1 MKVDDLV
8 EGVNDGQYGDELR
21 LLTESLSFDL
31 ARMSLSWETEEM
43 CVMLI
48 VCGNKTGSC
57 HVHKLSL
64 CFLYAVG
71 IEWRRLEYR
80 RGSWMCRPR
89 DSMFSV
95 SGCCVR

>member
-1 MKVDDLV
+1 VKVDDLV

-48 VCGNKTGSC
+48 VVREQDGVVSRAQ
-57 HVHKLSL
+57 VSF
-64 CFLYAVG
+64 CFLWHAV
-71 IEWRRLEYR
+71 
-80 RGSWMCRPR
+80 
-89 DSMFSV
+89 
-95 SGCCVR
+95 